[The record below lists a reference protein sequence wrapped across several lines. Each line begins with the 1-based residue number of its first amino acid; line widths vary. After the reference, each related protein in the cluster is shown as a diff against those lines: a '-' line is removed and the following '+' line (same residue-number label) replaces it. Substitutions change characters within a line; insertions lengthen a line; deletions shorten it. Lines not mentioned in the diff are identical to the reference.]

1 MEVKVLNER
10 RNELSDG
17 LSVWYEFEYM
27 GNIGEYSVNE
37 YKSENN
43 VVHCI
48 TLEDDLYVAWE
59 SNRDNNAVVYPEGFD
74 EVAFREAFKECFDI
88 DIPEA

>member
-43 VVHCI
+43 VVHFI
-48 TLEDDLYVAWE
+48 
-59 SNRDNNAVVYPEGFD
+59 F
-74 EVAFREAFKECFDI
+74 I
-88 DIPEA
+88 II